1 MEKLLTISGSP
12 HIHTED
18 SIRKIMFTVVLAM
31 VPAFLVSIY
40 FFGADALR
48 VTAISV
54 ITCVVTEYLIQK
66 YLIKGELTIDDGSAI
81 VTGILLAFNVPA
93 GLPWWIVVLGGIF
106 AIAVGKM
113 AFGGIGKNPFNPA
126 LVGRVFLLISFP
138 VQMTTWPL
146 PRPLFAEKITDAL
159 TGPTPLGLL
168 KEGLMSNKTIDQ
180 IMADP
185 AMPDYIQRMTGF
197 QTGSLGEMSAIALI
211 LGAIFMFYRKVIT
224 WHIPISY
231 LLSAFLFA
239 GVFWLIDPTHY
250 ADPFFHLFTGGLMLG
265 IFYMATDMV
274 SSPMSP
280 RGQIVFGIGCGLLT
294 MIIRFWGGYPEGVS
308 FAILIMNAFTPL
320 INSYIKPK
328 GFGI

>member
-250 ADPFFHLFTGGLMLG
+250 ADPFFHIFTGGLMLG